1 MSRFDRWAP
10 WWGLLVAPSAFLGLL
25 SVAYAL
31 VPYACREQAPAFVHL
46 APAAELVICAIG
58 VLLSGAAIMRWR
70 REAVAAVP
78 FRSSPR
84 VDSLSAAFF
93 KRRVIEKSV
102 RARIQ
107 DLACERRRLRQVARD
122 ASDLALLDSAQHSF
136 QSVDVHR
143 LCQAI
148 INRLLHQRVIWNLP
162 VADDVLEAR
171 QLIGKN
177 CSEKVF

>member
-10 WWGLLVAPSAFLGLL
+10 WWGLLVVPSAVLGLL

-78 FRSSPR
+78 PERRFLGAVSLATATLFL
-84 VDSLSAAFF
+84 VATLVQWYVAASLSPCL
-93 KRRVIEKSV
+93 S
-102 RARIQ
+102 
-107 DLACERRRLRQVARD
+107 
-122 ASDLALLDSAQHSF
+122 
-136 QSVDVHR
+136 
-143 LCQAI
+143 
-148 INRLLHQRVIWNLP
+148 
-162 VADDVLEAR
+162 
-171 QLIGKN
+171 
-177 CSEKVF
+177 